1 MSTPPP
7 PPGRPPHW
15 NGTPSYDGAAPYDD
29 GARSAGGPHP
39 GAPHHPRA
47 PILPGPPVGPSTMP
61 RRGKPVG
68 LIIGLALGAGVLVL
82 ALVAGV
88 IWFGFGATIG
98 DEPVAGPTAESSSA
112 SDPAAASAPPTEA
125 PVPPPDPGEEEAPE
139 RPDYGPSLI
148 DVAAADEQDARDW
161 ADANYGTFEPQT
173 VSGSGPDHFD
183 VPADVTGPA
192 VVTYEIMS
200 EGTFQMVEADES
212 GRQGWLLG
220 ADGTGTSDTYIGGVS
235 VDWSTITVTGDADWE
250 IRFEPIGDMMLVPES
265 GFGSGHFLHAGPGGV
280 FELAVNSD
288 EPYFDACI
296 VEEITGDLGE
306 GTELGR
312 TQDTEVP
319 SQLDE
324 MRSGPS
330 IIGITCQENW
340 EFIGT

>member
-1 MSTPPP
+1 MSTPPS

-15 NGTPSYDGAAPYDD
+15 NGSPPYNAGAQP
-29 GARSAGGPHP
+29 AGGPHAGHP
-39 GAPHHPRA
+39 QHPVHPQHLGAPIH
-47 PILPGPPVGPSTMP
+47 PGPPAGPSTMP
-61 RRGKPVG
+61 RRTKPVG

-88 IWFGFGATIG
+88 IWFGFGPTIG
-98 DEPVAGPTAESSSA
+98 DEPAAGPAAESTAA
-112 SDPAAASAPPTEA
+112 SEPAARSAPPTDA
-125 PVPPPDPGEEEAPE
+125 PPPGPGEEEAPE

-173 VSGSGPDHFD
+173 VSGSGPEHFD

-192 VVTYEIMS
+192 VVTYEITS

-220 ADGTGTSDTYIGGVS
+220 ADGAGTSDTYIGGVS

-280 FELAVNSD
+280 FELAVNPD

-312 TQDTEVP
+312 TQDAEVP
-319 SQLDE
+319 SQLAE